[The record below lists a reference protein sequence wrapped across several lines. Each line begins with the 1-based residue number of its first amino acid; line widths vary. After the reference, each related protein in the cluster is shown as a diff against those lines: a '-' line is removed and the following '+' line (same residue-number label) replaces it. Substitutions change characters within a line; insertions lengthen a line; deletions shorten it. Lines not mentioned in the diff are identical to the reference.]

1 MTRRQRVEA
10 WALRAGFG
18 LFGILPLNAA
28 SAFGGWLARMVGPRL
43 RAHRIARRNL
53 TRALPGLTPAQ
64 VDAALRGMWDNLG
77 RVAAESPHLP
87 ALRLGFGHT
96 ELVGREHVEAALAA
110 GRPVIFFSA
119 HFGNWEI
126 LGPVAAQVGLPT
138 VQVYRAANN
147 PGAEAVIE
155 AMRGDLGGR
164 RVPKGAKA
172 ARSILAALKQ
182 GESLAMLVDQKMN
195 DGIAVPFFGRPA
207 MTAPALAELALR
219 HGLAVIPAHV
229 ERLAGTRFRV
239 IAEAPLVF
247 DDTGDH
253 PADVAAAMGRV
264 NRILEGWIAARPDLW
279 FWVHRRW
286 PD

>member
-1 MTRRQRVEA
+1 MTRRQRLEA
-10 WALRAGFG
+10 WALRTGFA
-18 LFGILPLNAA
+18 LFGALPVPAA
-28 SAFGGWLARMVGPRL
+28 SALGGWLARMVGPRL

-53 TRALPGLTPAQ
+53 TRALPALAPAE
-64 VDAALRGMWDNLG
+64 VDATLRGMWDNLG
-77 RVAAESPHLP
+77 RVAAEYPHLP
-87 ALRLGFGHT
+87 ALLLDGGHT
-96 ELVGREHVEAALAA
+96 ELVGREHVEALLAA

-147 PGAEAVIE
+147 PAAEAVIE
-155 AMRGDLGGR
+155 AMRGSLGGR

-219 HGLAVIPAHV
+219 HGLAVVPAHV
-229 ERLAGTRFRV
+229 ERLGGTRFRV
-239 IAEAPLVF
+239 IAEAPLTF
-247 DDTGDH
+247 ADTGDRQ
-253 PADVAAAMGRV
+253 ADVAAAMARV
-264 NRILEGWIAARPDLW
+264 NTILEGWIAARPDLW

>member
-1 MTRRQRVEA
+1 VTRRRRIEA
-10 WALRAGFG
+10 WALRACFG
-18 LFGILPLNAA
+18 LFGALPLAAA
-28 SAFGGWLARMVGPRL
+28 SAFGGWLARMVGPLL
-43 RAHRIARRNL
+43 RADRIARRNL
-53 TRALPGLTPAQ
+53 VRALPALKQ
-64 VDAALRGMWDNLG
+64 VEVDAAVRGMWDNLG
-77 RVAAESPHLP
+77 RVAAEYPHLP
-87 ALRLGFGHT
+87 KLRLDGGHT
-96 ELVGREHVEAALAA
+96 ELIGRDHVDAVLAA

-147 PGAEAVIE
+147 PAAEAVIE

-164 RVPKGAKA
+164 RVPKGARA

-229 ERLAGTRFRV
+229 ERVGGTKFRV
-239 IAEAPLVF
+239 IAEAPLLF
-247 DDTGDH
+247 TDTGDRQ
-253 PADVAAAMGRV
+253 ADVAAAMGQV
-264 NRILEGWIAARPDLW
+264 NRILERWIAARPDLW

>member
-1 MTRRQRVEA
+1 MTRRQRIEA

-18 LFGILPLNAA
+18 LFGTLPLGMA
-28 SAFGGWLARMVGPRL
+28 SAFGGRLARMVGPRL
-43 RAHRIARRNL
+43 RADRIARRNL
-53 TRALPGLTPAQ
+53 ARALPALTAAEI
-64 VDAALRGMWDNLG
+64 DAAVRGMWDNLG
-77 RVAAESPHLP
+77 RVAAEYPHLP
-87 ALRLGFGHT
+87 KLRLDGGHVD
-96 ELVGREHVEAALAA
+96 LVGRAHVEAVLAA

-147 PGAEAVIE
+147 PAAEAVIE

-195 DGIAVPFFGRPA
+195 DGIAVPFFGRAA

-229 ERLAGTRFRV
+229 ERIEGTKFRV
-239 IAEAPLVF
+239 VAEAPLF
-247 DDTGDH
+247 FADTGDRQ
-253 PADVAAAMGRV
+253 ADVAAAMTRV
-264 NRILEGWIAARPDLW
+264 NGILEGWIAARPDLW

>member
-1 MTRRQRVEA
+1 M
-10 WALRAGFG
+10 
-18 LFGILPLNAA
+18 
-28 SAFGGWLARMVGPRL
+28 
-43 RAHRIARRNL
+43 
-53 TRALPGLTPAQ
+53 
-64 VDAALRGMWDNLG
+64 
-77 RVAAESPHLP
+77 AAEYPHLP

-126 LGPVAAQVGLPT
+126 LGPRRRPG
-138 VQVYRAANN
+138 RAADGAGLSRGQH

-207 MTAPALAELALR
+207 MT
-219 HGLAVIPAHV
+219 G
-229 ERLAGTRFRV
+229 AGTGRACPAPWPRRHPRPCRTAGGDP
-239 IAEAPLVF
+239 IPRHCRSPLVF
-247 DDTGDH
+247 DDTGDR

>member
-1 MTRRQRVEA
+1 MTRRQRIEA
-10 WALRAGFG
+10 LALRAGFG
-18 LFGILPLNAA
+18 LFGMLPLGAA
-28 SAFGGWLARMVGPRL
+28 SAFGGWLARLVGPRL

-53 TRALPGLTPAQ
+53 TRALPDLGEAQ
-64 VDAALRGMWDNLG
+64 VERALRGMWDNLG
-77 RVAAESPHLP
+77 RVAAEYPHL
-87 ALRLGFGHT
+87 A
-96 ELVGREHVEAALAA
+96 ELLPDRGRARVIGAEHVAAAQAA

-126 LGPVAAQVGLPT
+126 LGPAAAQLGMPT

-147 PGAEAVIE
+147 PAAETVIE
-155 AMRGDLGGR
+155 AMRGSLGGR

-172 ARSILAALKQ
+172 ARSILAALKG

-195 DGIAVPFFGRPA
+195 DGISVPFFGRPA

-229 ERLAGTRFRV
+229 ERVDGTTFRV
-239 IAEAPLVF
+239 VAEAPLHF
-247 DDTGDH
+247 TDTGDR
-253 PADVAAAMGRV
+253 PADVAAAMAQV
-264 NRILEGWIAARPDLW
+264 NRILEGWITARPDQW